1 MPPHKNREWAS
12 RTAERVRES
21 SERYIG
27 GFCIA
32 LVEAAGN
39 RHSGK
44 AAAEAS
50 RTAAFSFSSAA
61 TMEVSSTTTAESRP
75 KAQTP
80 RVNIASVCP
89 DSLSQAPRR
98 GFRIEL

>member
-1 MPPHKNREWAS
+1 MDDF
-12 RTAERVRES
+12 
-21 SERYIG
+21 G
-27 GFCIA
+27 GYDGV
-32 LVEAAGN
+32 L
-39 RHSGK
+39 
-44 AAAEAS
+44 
-50 RTAAFSFSSAA
+50 
-61 TMEVSSTTTAESRP
+61 STTTAEESRL